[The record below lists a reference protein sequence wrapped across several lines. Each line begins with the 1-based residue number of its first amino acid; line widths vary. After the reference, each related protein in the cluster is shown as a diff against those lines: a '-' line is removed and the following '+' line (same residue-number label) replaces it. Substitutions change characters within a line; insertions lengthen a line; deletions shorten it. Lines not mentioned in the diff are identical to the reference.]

1 MSEENENV
9 VQNNDAS
16 PEIDD
21 VQNGP
26 SSTPKEPSKFA
37 LFFKSLVSPPKR
49 LSDIDWSKKT
59 PKNKGAWEGVPPQL
73 KADWVIWH
81 EIRVQNTF
89 ATIAVLLEIAAVAAL
104 IGLNG
109 LEAGMIALLVVATIV
124 AMTITIVFRKL
135 LYKVLRVFVVG
146 LVPAA
151 IAVGVIHVM
160 LPMEEGDS
168 TAVVG
173 EVLAALI
180 IYGFIAFLEFKGK
193 LSRKHPKFAKPKRPK
208 APSNPN
214 AGYGAWFNNTMKAWD
229 DAGITN
235 TSANP
240 RPKN

>member
-1 MSEENENV
+1 MSEENEL
-9 VQNNDAS
+9 QNNNAS
-16 PEIDD
+16 PD
-21 VQNGP
+21 VDVAENGP
-26 SSTPKEPSKFA
+26 SSAPKEPSKFA
-37 LFFKSLVSPPKR
+37 LCFKSLVSPPKR
-49 LSDIDWSKKT
+49 LSNIDWSKKT

-135 LYKVLRVFVVG
+135 LYKVLRVFIVG
-146 LVPAA
+146 LIPAA

-173 EVLAALI
+173 EVLAALV
-180 IYGFIAFLEFKGK
+180 IYGIVAFLEFKGK
-193 LSRKHPKFAKPKRPK
+193 LSRKYPKFTKRKRPK

-214 AGYGAWFNNTMKAWD
+214 SGYGAWFNNTMKAWD
-229 DAGITN
+229 DAGVTN
-235 TSANP
+235 RSSNP
-240 RPKN
+240 KPRI

>member
-9 VQNNDAS
+9 VQDNNAS
-16 PEIDD
+16 PEVGETPNEPAA
-21 VQNGP
+21 VQKKPG
-26 SSTPKEPSKFA
+26 KFV
-37 LFFKSLVSPPKR
+37 LFLKSLTTPPKR
-49 LSDIDWSKKT
+49 LSDIDWSKRT

-89 ATIAVLLEIAAVAAL
+89 ATIAVLLEIVAVAAL

-135 LYKVLRVFVVG
+135 LYKVLRVFIVG
-146 LVPAA
+146 LIPAA

-173 EVLAALI
+173 EVLAALV
-180 IYGFIAFLEFKGK
+180 IYGIVAFLEFKGK
-193 LSRKHPKFAKPKRPK
+193 LSRKHPKFTKRKRPK
-208 APSNPN
+208 GPSSPN

>member
-1 MSEENENV
+1 MSEENENI

-16 PEIDD
+16 PD
-21 VQNGP
+21 VDVAENGP
-26 SSTPKEPSKFA
+26 SSAPKEPSKFA

-89 ATIAVLLEIAAVAAL
+89 ATIAVLLEIASVAAL

-109 LEAGMIALLVVATIV
+109 LEAGMIALLVVATII

-135 LYKVLRVFVVG
+135 LYKVLRVFIVG
-146 LVPAA
+146 LIPAA
-151 IAVGVIHVM
+151 IAVGAIHVM

-168 TAVVG
+168 TAVVC

-180 IYGFIAFLEFKGK
+180 IYGIVAFLEFKGK
-193 LSRKHPKFAKPKRPK
+193 LSRKHPKFVKPKRPK

-214 AGYGAWFNNTMKAWD
+214 AGYGSWLSNTLNAWD
-229 DAGITN
+229 KDGVTN
-235 TSANP
+235 TSTNP
-240 RPKN
+240 RPKI

>member
-1 MSEENENV
+1 MSEEKD
-9 VQNNDAS
+9 VQNNDVS
-16 PEIDD
+16 PEVDD
-21 VQNGP
+21 IQNGP
-26 SSTPKEPSKFA
+26 AEVQKKPGKFA
-37 LFFKSLVSPPKR
+37 LFLKSLVSPPKR

-89 ATIAVLLEIAAVAAL
+89 ATIAVLLEIATVAAL

-109 LEAGMIALLVVATIV
+109 LETGMIALLVVATIV

-135 LYKVLRVFVVG
+135 FYKVLRVFIVG
-146 LVPAA
+146 LIPAA

-173 EVLAALI
+173 EVLSALV
-180 IYGFIAFLEFKGK
+180 IYGIVAFLEFKGK

-214 AGYGAWFNNTMKAWD
+214 SGYGSWLNNTMKAWD
-229 DAGITN
+229 DAGVTN

-240 RPKN
+240 RPKS

>member
-1 MSEENENV
+1 MSEENENI

-16 PEIDD
+16 PD
-21 VQNGP
+21 VDVAENGP
-26 SSTPKEPSKFA
+26 AATPKEPSKFA

-89 ATIAVLLEIAAVAAL
+89 ATIAVLLEIAAVVAL

-135 LYKVLRVFVVG
+135 LYKVLRVFIVG
-146 LVPAA
+146 LIPAA

-160 LPMEEGDS
+160 IPMEEGDS
-168 TAVVG
+168 IAVVC
-173 EVLAALI
+173 EVLVALI
-180 IYGFIAFLEFKGK
+180 IYGIVAFLEFKGK
-193 LSRKHPKFAKPKRPK
+193 LSRKHPKFVKPKRPK

-214 AGYGAWFNNTMKAWD
+214 SGYGSWLNNTMKAWD
-229 DAGITN
+229 DAGVTN

-240 RPKN
+240 RPKS